1 MSWEDLDRL
10 IANAWTARKA
20 VKGEFIRYMAE
31 NNVTTIDDFSGFEY
45 EGFKWDGTCFIK
57 ESN

>member
-20 VKGEFIRYMAE
+20 VKGEWGEQY
-31 NNVTTIDDFSGFEY
+31 
-45 EGFKWDGTCFIK
+45 WDTVVAHLLRKAGRLNI
-57 ESN
+57 NY